1 MNRIEL
7 ATTALRRAIEVRR
20 EAQVPRL
27 NPLNVFDLAMGHLGL
42 RVQFIQGSSFEG
54 MFAKEQNAIMVPSER
69 PHGRRAFSAA
79 HELGHWA
86 FGHGSQIDEECS
98 LERYNDK
105 PEERLVNMFAG
116 YLLMLPPAIKSGAEQ
131 LGMDIGSP
139 SYQQAYELA
148 CWFGVGYGTL
158 VNHLRYGVQLL
169 SPEKSM
175 ELLTHEP
182 KTIRRHFVPNHATRH
197 LVVACNLI
205 PKAPIDLAVG
215 DHLLVPLGADLQH
228 SNLSTIEKTPLGILA
243 EAKQSGISLI
253 NGPNGWAA
261 AVRVMK
267 KDFSGWAKYRHLEDD
282 DEND

>member
-7 ATTALRRAIEVRR
+7 ATTALRRAIEVRL

-27 NPLNVFDLAMGHLGL
+27 NPLNVFDVAMDRLGL
-42 RVQFIQGSSFEG
+42 RVQFIKGSSFEG
-54 MFAKEQNAIMVPSER
+54 MFAKEHNAIMVPSER

-98 LERYNDK
+98 LEQYNDK
-105 PEERLVNMFAG
+105 PEERLANMFAG
-116 YLLMLPPAIKSGAEQ
+116 YLLMSPPAIKSGADQ
-131 LGMDIGSP
+131 LGMDISRP

-158 VNHLRYGVQLL
+158 INHLRYGVQLL
-169 SPEKSM
+169 SPERSLD
-175 ELLTHEP
+175 LLKNEP
-182 KTIRRHFVPNHATRH
+182 KSIRRHFVPNHATRH
-197 LVVACNLI
+197 LVVACNMI

-215 DHLLVPLGADLQH
+215 DHLLIPLSVDLQH
-228 SNLSTIEKTPLGILA
+228 SNLSVVDRTPLGILA
-243 EAKQSGISLI
+243 EAKQPGISLI
-253 NGPNGWAA
+253 SGSNGWAA

-282 DEND
+282 DENE